1 MVNLVEQWQLG
12 FFEVWSKSSPAGTSE
27 NVISS
32 TFKKMMTRK
41 IQVHHSVSEM
51 CSVAP
56 KTAFALSSTVMT
68 EGFSTFVEPADS
80 NLSTDTRL
88 RQSVG

>member
-41 IQVHHSVSEM
+41 IRIHRSVSEI

-56 KTAFALSSTVMT
+56 KTAIALLPTVVI
-68 EGFSTFVEPADS
+68 EGFSTFVERADS